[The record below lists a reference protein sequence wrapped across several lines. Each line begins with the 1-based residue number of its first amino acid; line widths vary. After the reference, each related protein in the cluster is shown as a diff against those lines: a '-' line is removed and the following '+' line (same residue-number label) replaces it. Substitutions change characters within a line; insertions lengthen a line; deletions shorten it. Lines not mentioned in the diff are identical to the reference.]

1 MKFWHACMQEFNLEK
16 LQLLEQEKAKIR
28 RDYERKEA
36 QVEVKKKIEYSK
48 TLNEVRLKVLAA
60 REEAIQGVV
69 KEARNKVK
77 DVSKNPQQYKRLLQ
91 DLLVQGMKK
100 LGEKTAVVKC
110 RQADLM
116 MVRDVSEA
124 ARKQY
129 TAVYGE
135 EAPTLTIDQ
144 KDFLPPPPTSN
155 DDVEGQ
161 TSAGGVTVTSA
172 DGRIECA
179 NTLDAR
185 VHIAYQANL
194 PDIRAELFGATA
206 HGLH

>member
-1 MKFWHACMQEFNLEK
+1 
-16 LQLLEQEKAKIR
+16 
-28 RDYERKEA
+28 
-36 QVEVKKKIEYSK
+36 
-48 TLNEVRLKVLAA
+48 
-60 REEAIQGVV
+60 
-69 KEARNKVK
+69 
-77 DVSKNPQQYKRLLQ
+77 
-91 DLLVQGMKK
+91 MKK

-161 TSAGGVTVTSA
+161 T
-172 DGRIECA
+172 R
-179 NTLDAR
+179 
-185 VHIAYQANL
+185 
-194 PDIRAELFGATA
+194 
-206 HGLH
+206 